1 MSRHLHQQSGIQ
13 VIEYAVMAAI
23 IIGVGVY
30 AVSRLANSTGAK
42 LGAVATCI
50 QNGNSS
56 SCP

>member
-1 MSRHLHQQSGIQ
+1 VSRHLHQQSGIQ

-50 QNGNSS
+50 QSGNST